1 MEGRGPRGLDA
12 APGRI
17 PGRASEG
24 ADALKREMSHCCDG
38 HAQGPRAVPLLPR
51 ALPSHDHPSSSP
63 RKLPPPAPPASGLPR
78 STPSV
83 PVPSSGRGLALT
95 VRHAP
100 GILRS
105 WGRRQAAAPAP
116 RRGGCAPGTG
126 DLRLPRAVCA
136 TDGPQLHTGAHSCV
150 LSTHTRLGRSQRR
163 SHSVAGARS
172 GGRDP
177 RAAETHFVHKS
188 GGEKAVWSLTEQG
201 RNTKGLPVENHKGFQ
216 RNRPGDVSCWE
227 DGVAGGR

>member
-1 MEGRGPRGLDA
+1 MPREHPILEPAANPSLRPRERGTRAPAPCSRSVEGRGPRGLDA

-24 ADALKREMSHCCDG
+24 ADVLKGQVSHWCDG

-95 VRHAP
+95 VQHAP
-100 GILRS
+100 GILHS
-105 WGRRQAAAPAP
+105 WGRRQAATPAP
-116 RRGGCAPGTG
+116 RRGGCAPRTG
-126 DLRLPRAVCA
+126 YLRLLRAVCA
-136 TDGPQLHTGAHSCV
+136 TDGPQHTHPARPFPEALTQH
-150 LSTHTRLGRSQRR
+150 GRCRVGRR
-163 SHSVAGARS
+163 
-172 GGRDP
+172 
-177 RAAETHFVHKS
+177 KS
-188 GGEKAVWSLTEQG
+188 
-201 RNTKGLPVENHKGFQ
+201 
-216 RNRPGDVSCWE
+216 
-227 DGVAGGR
+227 

>member
-1 MEGRGPRGLDA
+1 MRPRERGTRAPARCSRSVEGRGPRGLDA

-24 ADALKREMSHCCDG
+24 ADALKGEMSHCCDG

-63 RKLPPPAPPASGLPR
+63 RKLPPPAPPDSGLPR

-105 WGRRQAAAPAP
+105 WGRRQAATPAP
-116 RRGGCAPGTG
+116 RGLGISGSREPYAPRT
-126 DLRLPRAVCA
+126 DLSCTPVPTRVCSAHTPGSAVPR
-136 TDGPQLHTGAHSCV
+136 GAHTAWQV
-150 LSTHTRLGRSQRR
+150 PG
-163 SHSVAGARS
+163 
-172 GGRDP
+172 
-177 RAAETHFVHKS
+177 RAAEIL
-188 GGEKAVWSLTEQG
+188 GPLRLTSYTSQEARRLCG
-201 RNTKGLPVENHKGFQ
+201 
-216 RNRPGDVSCWE
+216 
-227 DGVAGGR
+227 A